1 MTQNHQEVNTQFYV
15 QDNCVYREFDL
26 PYDLP
31 EEDPMEF
38 TPHGIDLS
46 EVEVSDGGYYFERM
60 DNDPYEYNPYRGGD
74 WYQRA
79 VYSDNSLVGRGPDR
93 YYSVLLAAA
102 FAQAMSIGLGRKVWV
117 NPKALPERPDAE
129 DLLKAWSKAI
139 DSKRSSPIKEKRS
152 MWPLPLMAW
161 IETLSR
167 SDAGM
172 YLMACRKEY
181 AMVKRMKY
189 PPTGLLRAL
198 EFAGKRLKDRTLDF
212 EEVV

>member
-1 MTQNHQEVNTQFYV
+1 MRQNHQEVNTEFHL
-15 QDNCVYREFDL
+15 QDACVYREFDL

-31 EEDPMEF
+31 PEDPMEF
-38 TPHGIDLS
+38 SPHGIDLS
-46 EVEVSDGGYYFERM
+46 EVEVSDGGYYFERL

-79 VYSDNSLVGRGPDR
+79 VYGDNSLVGRGPDR
-93 YYSVLLAAA
+93 YYSVLMAAA

-117 NPKALPERPDAE
+117 NPKALPQRPNPE
-129 DLLKAWSKAI
+129 DLLRAWSRSI
-139 DSKRSSPIKEKRS
+139 DSKNSSPVREKRS
-152 MWPLPLMAW
+152 MWMLPLMAW
-161 IETLSR
+161 IEVLSR
-167 SDAGM
+167 HDAGM

-181 AMVKRMKY
+181 TMVKRMKY
-189 PPTGLLRAL
+189 PPTGLLRVL

>member
-1 MTQNHQEVNTQFYV
+1 MEQNHQEVNTFDV
-15 QDNCVYREFDL
+15 HGTCVYREFDL

-38 TPHGIDLS
+38 VHGIDLA
-46 EVEVSDGGYYFERM
+46 EVEVSDGGYFFEHP

-79 VYSDNSLVGRGPDR
+79 VYGDNSLVGRGPDR
-93 YYSVLLAAA
+93 YYSVLLATA

-117 NPKALPERPDAE
+117 NPKTLPQRPDAE

-139 DSKRSSPIKEKRS
+139 DSKHSAPIKEKRS
-152 MWPLPLMAW
+152 MWRIPLMAW

-167 SDAGM
+167 HDAGM

-181 AMVKRMKY
+181 AMVRRMK
-189 PPTGLLRAL
+189 PAPTGMLRVL
-198 EFAGKRLKDRTLDF
+198 EFAGKQLRDRTLDF
-212 EEVV
+212 EEVM